1 MPRAFVSRSLGGAA
15 SRVPGLKWLPVLKLV
30 AAAEVAL
37 LARDHILR
45 LNPHERHRLLELV
58 RKGRGRRRNLSE
70 TEREELAVLIARV
83 EPRLLAGRV
92 VEKMSPLHV
101 PRRLVHGPRRRG

>member
-45 LNPHERHRLLELV
+45 LNPHERRRLLELV

-92 VEKMSPLHV
+92 VQKMSPVRV
-101 PRRLVHGPRRRG
+101 PRRVEHGPRRRA